1 MRRRSREQKGKPGC
15 VLPKGPSQIA
25 HQSAAWRIP
34 VLAAKQADNRRLP
47 ATRRFTRQA
56 LTEGNSSQ
64 PRRTVQ
70 TIHPSRPPQSP
81 QLLYVVFPTCQPGSL
96 SQSTPVAGYKY
107 RMAYT
112 CLMLRWISLPLQGS
126 VLMMARMLDA
136 RGIKLGET
144 LHMGTWPNPSPS
156 PTFGPPCFWL
166 FCPIT
171 QSTQKTKSS
180 LYRYLGEICKS
191 Y

>member
-1 MRRRSREQKGKPGC
+1 MSRKGSRAVSFQRAPVRLLIRALLGEYW
-15 VLPKGPSQIA
+15 Q
-25 HQSAAWRIP
+25 QSNW
-34 VLAAKQADNRRLP
+34 QADNRRLP

-156 PTFGPPCFWL
+156 SSPTFGPPCFWL